1 VLTDDDLTR
10 QLRAAFEEDTRHMTY
25 DGAVPRVRTRPAW
38 AAPGWVALPAA
49 GAVAAAVL
57 VLGSTGDATSPATP
71 DATTA
76 PPSRTPSATSTPAD
90 TVTETFTLAGMT
102 FTYERGADEVP
113 LDDQFLRVYD
123 PGELPGW
130 ARPVE
135 LESGASAEVWVGQDP
150 ATGDVSMFVS
160 SPERWGGA
168 LTGLASP
175 TLSVEQMTELAR
187 TGRLA

>member
-1 VLTDDDLTR
+1 MLTDDDLTR
-10 QLRAAFEEDTRHMTY
+10 QLREAFEDDTRGVTY
-25 DGAVPRVRTRPAW
+25 DAAVPRVRTRPAW

-57 VLGSTGDATSPATP
+57 VLGSTGDPQPTTP
-71 DATTA
+71 GAATA

-123 PGELPGW
+123 PGKLPGW

-175 TLSVEQMTELAR
+175 SITVEQMTSLAR
-187 TGRLA
+187 TGRLS

>member
-10 QLRAAFEEDTRHMTY
+10 QLRAAFEEDTRGVSY

-57 VLGSTGDATSPATP
+57 VLGSTGTPTPATLGT
-71 DATTA
+71 ATA
-76 PPSRTPSATSTPAD
+76 PPSRTPSATSTPAT
-90 TVTETFTLAGMT
+90 TVTDTFTLAGMT
-102 FTYERGADEVP
+102 FTYERGADDMP

-123 PGELPGW
+123 PGQLPAW
-130 ARPVE
+130 AEPVA

-150 ATGDVSMFVS
+150 DTGDVSMFVS
-160 SPERWGGA
+160 SPARWGGA

-175 TLSVEQMTELAR
+175 SITVEQMTSLAR
-187 TGRLA
+187 TGRLS